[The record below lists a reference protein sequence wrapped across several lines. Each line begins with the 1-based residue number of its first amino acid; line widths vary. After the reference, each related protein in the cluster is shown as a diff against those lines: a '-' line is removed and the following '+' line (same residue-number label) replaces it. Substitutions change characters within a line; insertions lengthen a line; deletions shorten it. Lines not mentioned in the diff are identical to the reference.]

1 MRRRNKHLA
10 RNAVQNAVI
19 LLLIANALF
28 LIFCTGLVRPDS
40 FDRVLRTVSSPAGD
54 QTGDAPSA
62 ALPLHVA
69 VRSGGQCRVWMN
81 ETTDGDLFED
91 LGSLLIE
98 ALGSIAESA
107 ALKFCKVILST
118 WPSRIIR

>member
-62 ALPLHVA
+62 AVYAETGEAGAPVA
-69 VRSGGQCRVWMN
+69 VPTLSSG
-81 ETTDGDLFED
+81 D
-91 LGSLLIE
+91 
-98 ALGSIAESA
+98 A
-107 ALKFCKVILST
+107 ALLRWMESHD
-118 WPSRIIR
+118 PEGG